1 MAGFDISRIKDAA
14 LRHAAENADLN
25 DTTANLGKLDQ
36 CELSVFIKEA
46 VKNNCDLD
54 AIEELCNQ
62 IGVEHATDE
71 VKASM
76 EKLSQLQKLEKE
88 LEYYNNIIE
97 KRDKEINKLDGK
109 IASNLGT
116 ALSFYAGSVAVGAGA
131 GAAIGSTFAGVGA
144 APGMFIGAAIG
155 IAGGILG
162 MSASMAKSSKNSP
175 LQRELQVKKAPFE
188 EKVRELETKMEKIQ
202 ESL

>member
-1 MAGFDISRIKDAA
+1 MTVIDISKIKDAT
-14 LRHAAENADLN
+14 LRHSAEAADLN

-62 IGVEHATDE
+62 IGLEHATDD

-97 KRDKEINKLDGK
+97 KRDKEINKLDSK
-109 IASNLGT
+109 ITATTASTIG
-116 ALSFYAGSVAVGAGA
+116 FYAGSVAAGAAA

-144 APGMFIGAAIG
+144 APGMLVGALVGAV
-155 IAGGILG
+155 GGLTGLG
-162 MSASMAKSSKNSP
+162 VSAKKDIDNIP
-175 LQRELQVKKAPFE
+175 LQSELEVKKAPFE
-188 EKVRELETKMEKIQ
+188 EKVKEIETKMEEIQ
-202 ESL
+202 QSL